1 MKNKKELYERLQEG
15 SFSAINLYVLMEC
28 VLKTDLL
35 STISEEKVDNITI
48 NVTKVGNGIKSNL
61 IHSYKFCN
69 EETKEELLIDFSAN
83 DKDDYPIY
91 TIKTGFNED
100 RDFELDIKKELTLK
114 DSSYC
119 TTKIFVSK
127 RGQNVFEY
135 THYQHFS
142 KVEEYFDITHQK
154 EDDLYY
160 GLALEIKKNKMIT
173 ESFED
178 IKDLLLLKS
187 DSVLDKN
194 TYEFLKENFGK
205 ETLIQKATKLIENL
219 KKEQPIMTKKIVKT
233 IESKQKI
240 KK

>member
-1 MKNKKELYERLQEG
+1 MKNKKELYERLQAG
-15 SFSAINLYVLMEC
+15 NFYAINLYFLMEY

-35 STISEEKVDNITI
+35 STISEKKVNDITI
-48 NVTKVGNGIKSNL
+48 NVTKVGNGIRNNL
-61 IHSYKFCN
+61 THSYKFCN
-69 EETKEELLIDFSAN
+69 EETKEELIIDFSAN

-135 THYQHFS
+135 QHYQHFS

-160 GLALEIKKNKMIT
+160 ELALEIKKNKMIT

-178 IKDLLLLKS
+178 VKDLLLLKS
-187 DSVLDKN
+187 DCVLDKN
-194 TYEFLKENFGK
+194 TYEFLEENFGK
-205 ETLIQKATKLIENL
+205 ETLIQKATNLIEKL